1 MEYHNEDL
9 KMVRNRWAKLVD
21 DFKDAKTGNFNISK
35 IPDIFDCAKY
45 DSLYNQV
52 CGNVVK
58 EKLKIKAPY
67 FEIMIFYYSLQ
78 ISNFKD
84 IIRQS

>member
-1 MEYHNEDL
+1 
-9 KMVRNRWAKLVD
+9 MVRNRWAKLVD
-21 DFKDAKTGNFNISK
+21 DFKDAKTGDFNISK

-58 EKLKIKAPY
+58 EELKIKA
-67 FEIMIFYYSLQ
+67 
-78 ISNFKD
+78 
-84 IIRQS
+84 